1 MAENDVNFNTP
12 TATYSAKREYAPI
25 DDFNDFIGLEETF
38 TADTSMG
45 LLNKKIS
52 GQSFKGVKNILNPH
66 GDVVGTITVES
77 KYAGIYPDVLGGIS
91 TDFAERNLD
100 DGYTAAEDTDKR
112 NWKMTLSGETAAG
125 DPFKLQLDESYAIL
139 SGYHLEAT
147 LEIFEEWADGRT
159 ELSTA
164 PTA

>member
-1 MAENDVNFNTP
+1 MVDFNTP

-45 LLNKKIS
+45 LVNKKIS

-77 KYAGIYPDVLGGIS
+77 KYPGHYPNLMNRVNTS
-91 TDFAERNLD
+91 FAENAIEE
-100 DGYTAAEDTDKR
+100 GATAVEDTDKR
-112 NWKMTLSGETAAG
+112 NWKMILSGETAAG
-125 DPFKLQLDESYAIL
+125 DPFKLLVDESYATL
-139 SGYHLEAT
+139 SGFHLEAT
-147 LEIFEEWADGRT
+147 LQTFETWADAQT
-159 ELSTA
+159 ELSTSPSA
-164 PTA
+164 

>member
-1 MAENDVNFNTP
+1 MVDFNTP

-25 DDFNDFIGLEETF
+25 DDFNDFIGLKETF
-38 TADTSMG
+38 RADATMG
-45 LLNKKIS
+45 LTEKKIS
-52 GQSFKGVKNILNPH
+52 GESYKGVVNIMDPDGEH
-66 GDVVGTITVES
+66 VATVTVES
-77 KYAGIYPDVLGGIS
+77 KYAGIYPDVLGGIN

-125 DPFKLQLDESYAIL
+125 DPFKLLVDESYATL
-139 SGYHLEAT
+139 SGFHLEAT
-147 LEIFEEWADGRT
+147 LQTFETWADAQT

-164 PTA
+164 PAA

>member
-1 MAENDVNFNTP
+1 MVDFNTP

-25 DDFNDFIGLEETF
+25 DDFNDFIGLKGTF
-38 TADTSMG
+38 AADTSMCV
-45 LLNKKIS
+45 LNKKIS
-52 GQSFKGVKNILNPH
+52 GESYKGVKNILNPA

-77 KYAGIYPDVLGGIS
+77 EYANYYPDLIDGINAS
-91 TDFAERNLD
+91 YAERCIE
-100 DGYTAAEDTDKR
+100 DGSTAVEDTDKR

-125 DPFKLQLDESYAIL
+125 DPFKLLVDESYATL

-147 LEIFEEWADGRT
+147 LQTFETWADAQT

>member
-1 MAENDVNFNTP
+1 MTETDVNFSTP
-12 TATYSAKREYAPI
+12 AVTYDARREYAPI
-25 DDFNDFIGLEETF
+25 GTINEFLVLRQAFEQ
-38 TADTSMG
+38 DTSMG
-45 LLNKKIS
+45 ITNKKAT
-52 GQSFKGVKNILNPH
+52 GLSFKGVKNILDPA
-66 GDVVGTITVES
+66 GEVVATITVQS
-77 KYAGIYPDVLGGIS
+77 KLPGIYPDLMTGINS
-91 TDFAERNLD
+91 AFAEENLD
-100 DGYTAAEDTDKR
+100 DGYTAVEDTDKR